1 MRVLLRILLIAAALV
16 CLLGASARADTA
28 QSSNW
33 AGYAAHRPGVRFNN
47 VLAHWTQPRASCV
60 RGRRTYSAVWVGL
73 GGFNASSNAL
83 EQIGT
88 EVDCTASGRVAS
100 SAWYELVPAPSQSIR
115 MSVRPGDQLS
125 ASVGVSGSRATLV
138 LRDSS
143 THRSFRKTLRAAAI
157 DVSSAEW
164 IVEAPSE
171 CISDNICQ
179 TLPLANFGS
188 ATFSLAAARSV
199 AGHSGSISDSRWDS
213 TQIRLTPTG
222 QHFVLYNDALSVAV
236 PSALANGGRSFR
248 VTFANVAVRGN
259 PLLRARQASLRDGYI
274 NHARH

>member
-1 MRVLLRILLIAAALV
+1 
-16 CLLGASARADTA
+16 
-28 QSSNW
+28 
-33 AGYAAHRPGVRFNN
+33 
-47 VLAHWTQPRASCV
+47 
-60 RGRRTYSAVWVGL
+60 
-73 GGFNASSNAL
+73 
-83 EQIGT
+83 
-88 EVDCTASGRVAS
+88 
-100 SAWYELVPAPSQSIR
+100 
-115 MSVRPGDQLS
+115 
-125 ASVGVSGSRATLV
+125 TLV

>member
-1 MRVLLRILLIAAALV
+1 MRLLLRILLIAAALG
-16 CLLGASARADTA
+16 CLLAASARADTA

-33 AGYAAHRPGVRFNN
+33 AGYAAHRAGIRFNN
-47 VLAHWTQPRASCV
+47 VVAHWTQPRASCE

-73 GGFNASSNAL
+73 GGFNATSEAL

-88 EVDCTASGRVAS
+88 EVDCTASGRVVS

-125 ASVGVSGSRATLV
+125 ASVTVSGSRVSLV
-138 LRDSS
+138 LSDSS
-143 THRSFRKTLRAAAI
+143 THRSFRKTLHATKI

-164 IVEAPSE
+164 IVEAPSA
-171 CISDNICQ
+171 CISVSICQ
-179 TLPLANFGS
+179 TLQLANFGS

-199 AGHSGSISDSRWDS
+199 AGHSGSISDSQWDS

-222 QHFVLYNDALSVAV
+222 QHYVVLNGAPSVAT
-236 PSALANGGRSFR
+236 PSALANGGRSFK
-248 VTFANVAVRGN
+248 VTFASVAARGN
-259 PLLRARQASLRDGYI
+259 PLLRARQASLREGYI
-274 NHARH
+274 VHPRR